1 MFILKHK
8 LQEQENNGEQGS
20 GGGGET
26 LTVEQLQAQLA
37 EEKKQTESMRL
48 KMDEL
53 LGETKKAK
61 DLRRQAE
68 EQAKIEA
75 QEKAQKAGDYEQL
88 HKSSESERA
97 KLQEQLDSLQNNI
110 AKEKEQSTAMRLA
123 SSLADG
129 ANAEILSE
137 FVARRLKFSDNS
149 IKVLDNDGSLT
160 VSSLDQL
167 KSEFES
173 DARYKSLLKGSQS
186 SGGGATGNR
195 ANSSTTKTATR
206 SEFDAMNHNQRAKF
220 FNDGGKLTN

>member
-68 EQAKIEA
+68 E
-75 QEKAQKAGDYEQL
+75 
-88 HKSSESERA
+88 
-97 KLQEQLDSLQNNI
+97 
-110 AKEKEQSTAMRLA
+110 
-123 SSLADG
+123 
-129 ANAEILSE
+129 
-137 FVARRLKFSDNS
+137 
-149 IKVLDNDGSLT
+149 
-160 VSSLDQL
+160 
-167 KSEFES
+167 
-173 DARYKSLLKGSQS
+173 
-186 SGGGATGNR
+186 
-195 ANSSTTKTATR
+195 
-206 SEFDAMNHNQRAKF
+206 
-220 FNDGGKLTN
+220 